1 MSQSSDE
8 LIKREIINATLDTKT
23 DLKLRIFPQSSRQDQ
38 FTFAKGGLTFGKN
51 NVLYGSCDAVWYVN
65 GNWTDGYDDR
75 QINKIPV
82 LALEGTDALSRGSSG
97 NAQYQRFHHALGAVR
112 NGVIGIYYFRP
123 GMYKIQEDLYGMA
136 VNASSI
142 ESGKYLI
149 ISDLE
154 WLKKLVNSFGSR
166 EFDSLVDGVI
176 SDMSRKFNDAFQS
189 RYGGDWN
196 KFAQNRSSLITE
208 NQVIKHAARNYRN
221 FTDSSQ
227 RAGHIA
233 VGEMYLTKYLIN
245 KPSFIYLMPR
255 LSRGEVRKL
264 DIGKST
270 DKEWFLLRNEPGVE
284 IITRDEIEGAPKKF
298 YDLMQDISDKPLKGS
313 YVKMYKDAMKICL
326 NQISKNEWSINK
338 EGFHG

>member
-1 MSQSSDE
+1 MAQSSDE
-8 LIKREIINATLDTKT
+8 LIKREIINATQDTKSK
-23 DLKLRIFPQSSRQDQ
+23 LKLRIFPQSSRQDQ
-38 FTFAKGGLTFGKN
+38 FTFSEGGLTFGKK
-51 NVLYGSCDAVWYVN
+51 NVLYGSCDAVWYVD

-75 QINKIPV
+75 RINKIPI

-136 VNASSI
+136 ANASLI
-142 ESGKYLI
+142 EPGKYLI
-149 ISDLE
+149 INDLA
-154 WLKKLVNSFGSR
+154 WLRKLIDSYGSR
-166 EFDSLVDGVI
+166 EFDSLVEGVI
-176 SDMSRKFNDAFQS
+176 SEMSSKFNTAFQV
-189 RYGGDWN
+189 RYGGDWHR
-196 KFAQNRSSLITE
+196 FAENRSSLITE
-208 NQVIKHAARNYRN
+208 SQVIKHAARNYRN

-233 VGEMYLTKYLIN
+233 VGEMYLTKYLLN
-245 KPSFIYLMPR
+245 KPKFIYLMPR
-255 LSRGEVRKL
+255 LSREEIRKL
-264 DIGKST
+264 DSGKST

-284 IITRDEIEGAPKKF
+284 ILTRDEIKGAPKKF
-298 YDLMQDISDKPLKGS
+298 YDLMEKLSDKPLKGE

-326 NQISKNEWSINK
+326 NQISKNEWSIEK